1 MPAKQVAKKGGDDVD
16 LSDIASLPKAN
27 VCLFHVAFSKF
38 ARPEVRQKIQ
48 DHVMKNFPEERVKA
62 LTRAEIADYGKAKG
76 IIEDPAAAADGGS
89 KTYQ

>member
-38 ARPEVRQKIQ
+38 KKAEVRQKIQ

-62 LTRAEIADYGKAKG
+62 LTRQEIVDYGKAKS
-76 IIEDPAAAADGGS
+76 IIEDGAGADGGS

>member
-38 ARPEVRQKIQ
+38 KRGEVRQKIQ
-48 DHVMKNFPEERVKA
+48 EHVLKNFPEERVKP
-62 LTRAEIADYGKAKG
+62 LTRQEILDYGKSKG
-76 IIEDPAAAADGGS
+76 IIDDGAAAGGNA
-89 KTYQ
+89 QA